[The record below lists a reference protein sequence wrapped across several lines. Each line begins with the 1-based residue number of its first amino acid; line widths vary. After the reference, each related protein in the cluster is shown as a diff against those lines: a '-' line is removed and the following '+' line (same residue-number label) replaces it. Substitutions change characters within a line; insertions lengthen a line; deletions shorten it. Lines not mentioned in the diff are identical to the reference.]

1 MRTGRKP
8 LLAGGNADGDV
19 PMLTTARFSILIHH
33 DDASR
38 EFAYD
43 TGAEKALAGAREHGW
58 TVVSMQHDFKE
69 MFGL

>member
-1 MRTGRKP
+1 MRTGRTP

-19 PMLTTARFSILIHH
+19 PMLQTARFSLLIHH

-43 TGAEKALAGAREHGW
+43 AGAEKALAEAKERGW
-58 TVVSMQHDFKE
+58 TVVSMHDDFE
-69 MFGL
+69 VVFGP